1 MEDWKR
7 KAAELNIPHA
17 EDWSLKST
25 LGNASMIQTWHANG
39 LLQDS
44 FTTDNAIILSTAKRW
59 VLIIDPDDIATRWIK
74 TTEKN
79 SSLSILK
86 QSDKEFLRSLENCIQ
101 FGYPVLLE
109 NVGQSLEPALE
120 PLLLKQTFKQGGST
134 CIKLG
139 ESTIEYSRKFRM
151 YITTRLRNS
160 VLLLR

>member
-7 KAAELNIPHA
+7 KAAELKIPHA

-25 LGNASMIQTWHANG
+25 LGHASTIQTWQANG

-160 VLLLR
+160 VL